1 MLKTFLFLPFLA
13 LGLVAIVPQPSSAA
27 DRRGEQNEARA
38 QMMAG
43 QVKSI
48 RSIEDRILPRMPGS
62 EYIGPEFDPGAQVYR
77 LKFIRRRGWTDRK
90 YFASEPLNKH
100 RYLAI
105 FSTRKL

>member
-1 MLKTFLFLPFLA
+1 MLKSFILLPVLA
-13 LGLVAIVPQPSSAA
+13 LGLAAIAPQSSWAA

-43 QVKSI
+43 KVKSI

-77 LKFIRRRGWTDRK
+77 LKFIRDGRV
-90 YFASEPLNKH
+90 
-100 RYLAI
+100 I
-105 FSTRKL
+105 FIDVDGRTGDILRHSR

>member
-1 MLKTFLFLPFLA
+1 MLKP
-13 LGLVAIVPQPSSAA
+13 AIAPQPSSAA
-27 DRRGEQNEARA
+27 NRRGEQNEARA

-77 LKFIRRRGWTDRK
+77 LKFIRDGRV
-90 YFASEPLNKH
+90 
-100 RYLAI
+100 I
-105 FSTRKL
+105 FVDVDGRTGNILRQSR

>member
-1 MLKTFLFLPFLA
+1 MLKTFIFLPVLA
-13 LGLVAIVPQPSSAA
+13 LGLAAVAPQPSSAA

-48 RSIEDRILPRMPGS
+48 RSIEDRILPRMAGS

-77 LKFIRRRGWTDRK
+77 LKFIRDGRV
-90 YFASEPLNKH
+90 
-100 RYLAI
+100 I
-105 FSTRKL
+105 FVDVDGRTGNILRQSR